1 MAADSSSVVEVQ
13 QCLDRLRDGDRAALD
28 TLIERTSNRLLR
40 LTQKMLSDDFC
51 RLRRWEA
58 DDDVFQN
65 AVLRLCRT
73 LREIVPESPCAFF
86 RLAALQIRREL
97 LDLIRHYY
105 GPLGLGENQ
114 SSVGSNGADTDHNS
128 QAEFLASSSCDADKL
143 ARWTDFHRLAG
154 NLPEPEREVFDLLWY
169 QEIPQKEVAAL
180 LGIDVRTVQ
189 RRWRAARLRL
199 AAVLKAEVL

>member
-13 QCLDRLRDGDRAALD
+13 QCLDRLRDGDGAALD
-28 TLIERTSNRLLR
+28 TLIERASNRLLR

-73 LREIVPESPCAFF
+73 LREIVPESPSAFF

-105 GPLGLGENQ
+105 GPLGLGENY
-114 SSVGSNGADTDHNS
+114 SSV
-128 QAEFLASSSCDADKL
+128 
-143 ARWTDFHRLAG
+143 
-154 NLPEPEREVFDLLWY
+154 
-169 QEIPQKEVAAL
+169 
-180 LGIDVRTVQ
+180 
-189 RRWRAARLRL
+189 
-199 AAVLKAEVL
+199 